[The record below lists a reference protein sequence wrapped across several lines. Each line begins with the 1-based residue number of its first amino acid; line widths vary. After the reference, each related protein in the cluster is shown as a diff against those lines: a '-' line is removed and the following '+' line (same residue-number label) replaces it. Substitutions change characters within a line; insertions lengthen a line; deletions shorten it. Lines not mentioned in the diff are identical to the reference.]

1 MWAQDSVYSFLG
13 DQVPW
18 RVGRLVFHLQKGQ
31 ERNGAPSSL
40 LPPPSPVF
48 VLLLS
53 CSFGSDK
60 LNLDCVKGELSLAR
74 LGVLLF
80 LVLFHIPIS
89 NRSCVDF
96 YKGQRNS
103 VCSNH

>member
-1 MWAQDSVYSFLG
+1 MWAQDSVYSFLR

-60 LNLDCVKGELSLAR
+60 LNLDCVKGELSLLR
-74 LGVLLF
+74 LCAVIF
-80 LVLFHIPIS
+80 SFIS
-89 NRSCVDF
+89 HPN
-96 YKGQRNS
+96 Q
-103 VCSNH
+103 